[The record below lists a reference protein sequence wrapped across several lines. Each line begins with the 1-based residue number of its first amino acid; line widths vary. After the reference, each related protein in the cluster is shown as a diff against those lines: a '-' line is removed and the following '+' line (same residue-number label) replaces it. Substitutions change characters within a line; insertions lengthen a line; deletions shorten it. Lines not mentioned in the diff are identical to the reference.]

1 MKQSNFMLSIL
12 IPGKKSPDKDID
24 VYFQLVI
31 DELAELWSRGVLT
44 HDVAF
49 GRKFTIYAALL
60 WMISD

>member
-1 MKQSNFMLSIL
+1 MLSIL
-12 IPGKKSPDKDID
+12 IPRKKSPDKDID

-49 GRKFTIYAALL
+49 GRKFTIYVALL
-60 WMISD
+60 WTISD